1 MSQKIAALMAIVL
14 IGFVAVVGV
23 AIIQVKNLAEIST
36 RLSAVNLPLIQSASH
51 IGVLIQTQYLG
62 AQRIILSN
70 DNSSSLSHSVD
81 VASFNREEFFKSGL
95 LLQQTIADVETRVRV
110 LANEPAWHCRAKLA
124 LDVRDRHC
132 PAVN

>member
-23 AIIQVKNLAEIST
+23 AIVQVKNLAEISA

-70 DNSSSLSHSVD
+70 
-81 VASFNREEFFKSGL
+81 
-95 LLQQTIADVETRVRV
+95 
-110 LANEPAWHCRAKLA
+110 
-124 LDVRDRHC
+124 
-132 PAVN
+132 